1 MSLGILEK
9 MKQITLKENKMS
21 RIILNRGESHCCGA
35 TVWENQDI
43 CNSCGEHCEVIDYE
57 DEAEDF
63 KTK

>member
-1 MSLGILEK
+1 M
-9 MKQITLKENKMS
+9 TLKENKMS